1 MRSSFFGVWRWSNE
15 KLILNFNRSVL
26 CVRTWCGKEA
36 DSGTGMGN
44 NSCLFGESQNLFDK
58 SRVYLANH
66 RFIWQIYVANHG
78 FIWRITGIFLANNRF
93 IWRIMGVFD
102 ESRGF
107 FFANNRF
114 IWRIMGVFDES
125 RIYLVNHG
133 FIWQITDLF
142 DESRVY
148 LVNHG
153 FIWRIMS
160 LFEVKW
166 QLYSL
171 KFRQI

>member
-102 ESRGF
+102 ESR
-107 FFANNRF
+107 
-114 IWRIMGVFDES
+114 
-125 RIYLVNHG
+125 IYLVNHG

-148 LVNHG
+148 YLVNHG
-153 FIWRIMS
+153 FIWRITG
-160 LFEVKW
+160 LLEVK
-166 QLYSL
+166 
-171 KFRQI
+171 